1 MRGKIGPVI
10 QIAEKD
16 AAILALVN
24 QVAQPNSE
32 RDRNLV
38 QLHNADVAHPSFHA
52 GEERPMQTSLLR
64 QLFLG

>member
-1 MRGKIGPVI
+1 VGEIGPVI
-10 QIAEKD
+10 QKAETG
-16 AAILALVN
+16 AAMLALVN

-38 QLHNADVAHPSFHA
+38 QLYDADVPYSSFHA
-52 GEERPMQTSLLR
+52 GDERPMQPSLLR